1 MRIIHFSDFHLQ
13 GDQIKR
19 AETIVERMLEAI
31 KPLHQQKPVD
41 LIVFSGDLID
51 KGGKEF
57 NVPKMENGFNQFKA
71 TVIDRM
77 LGELG
82 LPANRF
88 VFAPG
93 NHDVNQKAE
102 TKDDDDKLT
111 EELKDQKAVDVFVH
125 RKDVADK
132 IPRIKEY
139 NTFRD
144 GYWKMVPDVEM
155 ESSPLQLGIKI
166 KIGSLTVGFNCLN
179 TAWRCFNSDTDNG
192 IILTG
197 KSQITDMRDFFNDC
211 DLRFAI
217 AHHMPVF
224 MNHFESGDLVK
235 VIARNYDAVFYG
247 HTHEEEGKYES
258 RPEGSCFIF
267 NSPGT
272 LCGNIS
278 ATEPYK
284 NGFMVIDYEQDEHYV
299 EARWYWQ
306 NENEDFVQNRNY
318 AGTGVWKHNIPGS
331 RTLKPLA
338 VSLFKIKKTIGFLPN
353 DKTADSIE
361 KLRNPANKT
370 IQLVALSG
378 IGKTRI
384 LQEAFDDG
392 VVRPNSYYC
401 EYSDDV
407 TGLMYD
413 IDELLLSHNG
423 EDGLIVLDNCPN
435 EIIESAASKRDAY
448 DSNFRII
455 GVNNEYYDR
464 KSLKVNDALQIVIK
478 QDDMRDKVNE
488 YIRQNTPDING
499 NTTIRDQ
506 ITQLAD
512 GFPGMAIELV
522 EAYKEEKG
530 VDIHRVDYL
539 VKKMLKFKAGHA
551 EDHEIAMRTL
561 ALFKPFPYKVNNK
574 EVYKFLRN
582 NEHITPLFGKSPEEK
597 RSIFSQVIGQHDGS
611 LIECTESWLNV
622 RPFPLAVWLVDK
634 WFGEDN
640 DEERMDEIMSDIAGL
655 DDNSRHVVVEGM
667 YERLRYMKES
677 ADAQDMV
684 ARLMAENGSFC
695 NEKVV
700 CSDMGSRLFLGMSS
714 VNPVAVAK
722 CLKHV
727 LFPQSIE
734 WLRENLTDHSR
745 RNIIWALEKLCFD
758 ANSYPYA
765 VWVLARLAIA
775 ENETWDNNAC
785 AQLTQLF
792 HIALPGTEVPLLERL
807 NTLKSVFVA
816 GEEYK
821 NITLDCISGAFYNG
835 QFVRMGD
842 SAKFGLES
850 KSDYSPISY
859 NEISDYWIGCRDI
872 LMEWIGKDTTTI
884 QRISKIAVS
893 HVMQWAFDGMLEKM
907 MPLIDKCL
915 EANNWKWDELY
926 DVLLKIRDTRLER
939 IYSANFIAH
948 YKLVKEEV
956 RPKTFC
962 QKLKDAR
969 QKVYDQDLRGGD
981 VLAYEKTLME
991 PLAKEFIDGEYYRK
1005 EDEVAAIVFDDQFL
1019 DMWFSPSLRKIM
1031 TSEQLDEILSIFQ
1044 NIVKQYDKDDFRSGF
1059 MFRFCYDFRDT
1070 DNVRRFFESIIND
1083 GYSGLY
1089 VRFLAHCE
1097 TDDFASY
1104 KQLKDAID
1112 KKLIQENSIDL
1123 YIDNVTLYTK
1133 EQILNLLKRVREE
1146 YPSHIVSLM
1155 SFVIRRQYND
1165 EFYTESDV
1173 QPVVKQLVL
1182 DYPLTGQ
1189 EKAHLDFEYGRF
1201 VAFMLE
1207 RTHDDA
1213 FALAMGKKVI
1223 DAYNETW
1230 MHNKLDGIFTELFR
1244 DYLDIIWDVFM
1255 QAFVS
1260 EEKPGFYVQIR
1271 DEIGSGFGFGIG
1283 PMFQYGDE
1291 RIMAM
1296 CKEYPNQA
1304 PVRVAEMIPV
1314 FTPAAFKTIGIQEN
1328 VKAERFSDLFI
1339 WLLDNYADQEGVL
1352 EGLHA
1357 NLGSYSWTGSV
1368 IPLINRKIKCFEQIK
1383 EHNNPVVREWVE
1395 KCLDEL
1401 QREYSDERNREEYM
1415 RLHYS

>member
-13 GDQIKR
+13 GNQINR
-19 AETIVERMLEAI
+19 AETIVERMLDAI

-51 KGGKEF
+51 KAGEEF
-57 NVPKMENGFNQFKA
+57 DAPKMDNGFNQFKA

-77 LGELG
+77 VGDLN

-88 VFAPG
+88 IFAPG

-102 TKDDDDKLT
+102 IKKDDNKLT
-111 EELKDQKAVDVFVH
+111 KALSDQRALDAFLH
-125 RKDVADK
+125 QADVADK

-139 NTFRD
+139 NAFRD
-144 GYWKMVPDVEM
+144 GYWNHISDVEKNV
-155 ESSPLQLGIKI
+155 SPLQLGIKLQ
-166 KIGSLTVGFNCLN
+166 IGSLTVGFNCLN
-179 TAWRCFNSDTDNG
+179 TAWRCFNSKTDNG
-192 IILTG
+192 KILTG
-197 KSQITDMRDFFNDC
+197 KSQITDMKDFFEDC

-235 VIARNYDAVFYG
+235 VIARNYDAIFYG

-258 RPEGSCFIF
+258 RPEGSCFFF
-267 NSPGT
+267 NAPGT
-272 LCGNIS
+272 LCDNIS

-284 NGFMVIDYEQDEHYV
+284 NGFMVIDYEQDERFV

-306 NENEDFVQNRNY
+306 NENEDFVQNMNY
-318 AGTGVWKHNIPGS
+318 SGTGVWKYNIPGS
-331 RTLKPLA
+331 RIVKPMA
-338 VSLFKIKKTIGFLPN
+338 VSLFKMKKTIDFLPN
-353 DKTADSIE
+353 DKTDDCIE
-361 KLRNPANKT
+361 KLCNPANKT
-370 IQLVALSG
+370 IQFVALSG

-384 LQEAFDDG
+384 LQEAFGDG
-392 VVRPNSYYC
+392 QARHNCYYC

-435 EIIESAASKRDAY
+435 NIIELAASKRDSY
-448 DSNFRII
+448 GSNFRII

-464 KSLKVNDALQIVIK
+464 KNLKVNDALQIVIK
-478 QDDMRDKVNE
+478 QDDMRDQVNE
-488 YIRQNTPDING
+488 YISLNTPDVNG

-522 EAYKEEKG
+522 EAYKREKG

-539 VKKMLKFKAGHA
+539 VKKMLKFETGHV
-551 EDHEIAMRTL
+551 EDHEVAMRTL

-574 EVYKFLRN
+574 EIYKFLRN
-582 NEHITPLFGKSPEEK
+582 NEHITPLFGRSPEEK
-597 RSIFSQVIGQHDGS
+597 RSIFSKVIGQHDGS

-634 WFGEDN
+634 WFGVDN

-655 DDNSRHVVVEGM
+655 DDNTRHVVVEGM

-727 LFPQSIE
+727 LFPKSIE

-758 ANSYPYA
+758 VNSYPCA

-807 NTLKSVFVA
+807 NTLNSLFVS

-842 SAKFGLES
+842 SSEFGLES
-850 KSDYSPISY
+850 KTDYLPKSY

-872 LMEWIGKDTTTI
+872 LKERIINDNTTV
-884 QRISKIAVS
+884 QKISKIIVS
-893 HVMQWAFDGMLEKM
+893 HIIQWTFDGMLEIM

-915 EANNWKWDELY
+915 EANNGKWDELY
-926 DVLLKIRDTRLER
+926 DVLLKVRESRIER
-939 IYSANFIAH
+939 IYSTEFIEH
-948 YKLVKEEV
+948 YKQLKETV

-969 QKVYDQDLRGGD
+969 QKVLEQDLRGSD
-981 VLAYEKTLME
+981 VLSYEKTLME
-991 PLAKEFIDGEYYRK
+991 PLAKEFIDGGYYRN
-1005 EDEVAAIVFDDQFL
+1005 EEEVAAIVFDDQFL
-1019 DMWFSPSLRKIM
+1019 DMWFSPSLRIIM
-1031 TSEQLDEILSIFQ
+1031 TSEQLDEVLNIFQ
-1044 NIVKQYDKDDFRSGF
+1044 HIVKQYGKNDFRSGF

-1070 DNVRRFFESIIND
+1070 DNVRRFFGSIIED
-1083 GYSGLY
+1083 GYPELY

-1104 KQLKDAID
+1104 KQLKETID
-1112 KKLIQENSIDL
+1112 NELIPDDSIDL
-1123 YIDNVTLYTK
+1123 FIDNVSLYTK
-1133 EQILNLLKRVREE
+1133 EQILTLLTCVRED
-1146 YPSHIVSLM
+1146 YPEHIVSLM
-1155 SFVIRRQYND
+1155 SFVIRRHYND
-1165 EFYTESDV
+1165 DFYAETDI

-1182 DYPLTGQ
+1182 DYPLTKQG
-1189 EKAHLDFEYGRF
+1189 KAHLNFEYARF
-1201 VAFMLE
+1201 VAFLLGKS
-1207 RTHDDA
+1207 HDDS
-1213 FALAMGKKVI
+1213 FAVEVCKKI
-1223 DAYNETW
+1223 ICAYNTEW
-1230 MHNKLDGIFTELFR
+1230 FQDKLEGVFTELFR
-1244 DYLDIIWDVFM
+1244 DYMNVIWDIFVK
-1255 QAFVS
+1255 AFVS
-1260 EEKPGFYVQIR
+1260 EDKTGFYIQIR
-1271 DEIGSGFGFGIG
+1271 NEIGSGFGFCVG

-1291 RIMAM
+1291 RIMKM
-1296 CKEYPNQA
+1296 CEEYPNQA
-1304 PVRVAEMIPV
+1304 PVRVSAMLPV
-1314 FTPAAFKTIGIQEN
+1314 FTPAEPKTIGMQPN
-1328 VKAERFSDLFI
+1328 VRIERFSDLFLWI
-1339 WLLDNYADQEGVL
+1339 LDKYGNMENVL
-1352 EGLHA
+1352 DGLHA
-1357 NLGSYSWTGSV
+1357 NLNSYSWTGSLV
-1368 IPLINRKIKCFEQIK
+1368 PLINGKIRCFEQIK
-1383 EHNNPVVREWVE
+1383 EHEKPLVRAWVE
-1395 KCLDEL
+1395 QCLDEL
-1401 QREYSDERNREEYM
+1401 RREYSSERNREEYM